1 VRFRFFH
8 QVTKLCVSDDGE
20 SVASVEIQPQARVKR
35 GRYDPI
41 VTVGGLRCW
50 PSEPRWRELE
60 DGEQLQARGVNF
72 EQELNPLGLKSL
84 VLQAGEDFDEVVLG
98 IPVGALP
105 PLCQELAA
113 AKQRFKDMLEHS
125 DTVMTE
131 GIQLWLTR
139 SATEL
144 GWPFEDA
151 IATSY
156 VTRADT
162 YSNMSQL
169 LPREVWSSSAG
180 PPPAD
185 VVYLCGVL
193 RHEGIATQADADK
206 RVHENAAGFV
216 RHDARALW
224 PLGCGRDGALSW
236 ESLAADPGVEGEA
249 RLDAQFLR
257 ANFQPTERYV
267 LTRAGSVKYRLRAD
281 ESGFSNLKLAGD
293 WTRNGIDG
301 GSVEAAI
308 TSGMQAARAI
318 SGHPRVIQGERG
330 WLVDD

>member
-1 VRFRFFH
+1 
-8 QVTKLCVSDDGE
+8 
-20 SVASVEIQPQARVKR
+20 
-35 GRYDPI
+35 
-41 VTVGGLRCW
+41 
-50 PSEPRWRELE
+50 
-60 DGEQLQARGVNF
+60 
-72 EQELNPLGLKSL
+72 
-84 VLQAGEDFDEVVLG
+84 
-98 IPVGALP
+98 
-105 PLCQELAA
+105 
-113 AKQRFKDMLEHS
+113 
-125 DTVMTE
+125 MTE

-139 SATEL
+139 TASGL
-144 GWPFEDA
+144 GWGFEPA

-169 LPREVWSSSAG
+169 LPREVWKSGQA
-180 PPPAD
+180 PAD

-193 RHEGIATQADADK
+193 GHKDVESQGDADA
-206 RVHENAAGFV
+206 RVRENALGFV
-216 RHDARALW
+216 RHAAEPLW
-224 PLGCGRDGALSW
+224 PHGCSPRGGGLDW
-236 ESLAADPGVEGEA
+236 NVLAADDGVEGEA

-267 LTRAGSVKYRLRAD
+267 LTRAGSVRYRLAAD

-301 GSVEAAI
+301 GSVEAAV

-318 SGHPRVIQGERG
+318 SGHPRDIQGEHG

>member
-1 VRFRFFH
+1 V
-8 QVTKLCVSDDGE
+8 
-20 SVASVEIQPQARVKR
+20 
-35 GRYDPI
+35 
-41 VTVGGLRCW
+41 
-50 PSEPRWRELE
+50 LE
-60 DGEQLQARGVNF
+60 
-72 EQELNPLGLKSL
+72 
-84 VLQAGEDFDEVVLG
+84 AGEDFDEVVLG

-105 PLCQELAA
+105 PLCEELAA
-113 AKQRFKDMLEHS
+113 ANERFRAMLEHS

-139 SATEL
+139 TAAEL
-144 GWPFEDA
+144 GWPFEPA

-169 LPREVWSSSAG
+169 LPRETWSSGGA
-180 PPPAD
+180 PAD
-185 VVYLCGVL
+185 VAYLCGVL
-193 RHEGIATQADADK
+193 KHEGIETQADADA
-206 RVHENAAGFV
+206 RVRENALGFV
-216 RHDARALW
+216 EHDARALW
-224 PLGCGRDGALSW
+224 PNGGHGGRGLGW
-236 ESLAADPGVEGEA
+236 EELAADDGMRGPD

-267 LTRAGSVKYRLRAD
+267 LTRAGSVAYRLRAD
-281 ESGFSNLKLAGD
+281 ESGFANLKLAGD

-318 SGHPRVIQGERG
+318 SGHPRLIQGEHG